1 MLRVMLIDDE
11 ALARQG
17 LRAELQQL
25 PEVEVCGEAESI
37 EEAVE
42 IIPLVRPQ
50 ALFLDIRMPHGD
62 GFALLPRLPAPL
74 PVVFVTAHSEYAA
87 QAFDV
92 QAVDYLLKPVRA
104 KRLADAVAR
113 LRRALGQNGDD
124 PAYGEGDRICLR
136 TPERTLVTRADD
148 VLLLQAEGDFT
159 RVSVADEH
167 SLLICQT
174 LGAFEQT
181 LPNPPLVRLD
191 RSLMINLERVETIE
205 VSPTRG
211 ARVTLRGLDEPVELG
226 RTALRRLREAIPQM
240 AGELEE

>member
-74 PVVFVTAHSEYAA
+74 PVVFVTAHSEFAA
-87 QAFDV
+87 QAFEVD
-92 QAVDYLLKPVRA
+92 AVDYLLKPVRA
-104 KRLADAVAR
+104 RRLAAAVAR
-113 LRRALGQNGDD
+113 LRHALGQSPDEPVYGDS
-124 PAYGEGDRICLR
+124 DRICFR
-136 TPERTLVTRADD
+136 TPGRTVVAPVEDLILLEAD
-148 VLLLQAEGDFT
+148 GDFT
-159 RVSVADEH
+159 RITVEGGH
-167 SLLICQT
+167 PLLVCRT
-174 LGAFEQT
+174 LGSFAST
-181 LPNPPLVRLD
+181 LPSPPLLRLD
-191 RSLMINLERVETIE
+191 RSLMVNVERVETIE

-211 ARVTLRGLDEPVELG
+211 ARVNLRGLSTPVDLG
-226 RTALRRLREAIPQM
+226 RTALRRLREAIPHA
-240 AGELEE
+240 AGELED